1 MLTRFA
7 ALTEVAVPHD
17 VTGAQLTQFI
27 DQLVDEQVR
36 QLAVMYQQLIA
47 DLEEQSRHLKHATRG
62 ARRPARQPAASAGS
76 PAAIRRRLEHL
87 PARPPADAGSDPLE
101 FRAEPRVRGVYL
113 RLTGGCYRN
122 ADMRAYDQHGRP
134 LERECA
140 IDDPII
146 RLGVARYLWSVLEW
160 RDQLPRR
167 ASRGR

>member
-47 DLEEQSRHLKHATRG
+47 DLEEQSRHLKHATHR
-62 ARRPARQPAASAGS
+62 ARQPAASAGS

-87 PARPPADAGSDPLE
+87 PSRPPADAGSDPVE

-122 ADMRAYDQHGRP
+122 ADMRAYDQHGRQ